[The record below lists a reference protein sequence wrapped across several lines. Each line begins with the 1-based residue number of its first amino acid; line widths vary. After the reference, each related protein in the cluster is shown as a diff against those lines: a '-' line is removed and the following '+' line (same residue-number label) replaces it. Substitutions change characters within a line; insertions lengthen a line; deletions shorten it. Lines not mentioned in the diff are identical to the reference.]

1 MKGLLKN
8 NFYAT
13 LSGAKILAIV
23 MVLSGA
29 FIVAVISQSL
39 LIGYI
44 VLGIIS
50 FSGIAISVVRDEFSS
65 KWGKYK
71 LTLPVKRAQ
80 IVKSQFLNQLF
91 WMAVGI
97 LFAITVTAL
106 SWLLHGSPFD
116 IPFDIVT
123 TFALGISMSLFM
135 GAVFFPLFYLNG
147 EEKGN
152 IFFALSLLCA
162 FLADYAIISLINY
175 FIESGVRNLL
185 LGILALLGCSTMAFI
200 LSYPLTVSIFKHKEY

>member
-44 VLGIIS
+44 VLGIIG
-50 FSGIAISVVRDEFSS
+50 FSEIAISVVRDEFSS

-97 LFAITVTAL
+97 LFAITATAL
-106 SWLLHGSPFD
+106 SWLLHGSLFD
-116 IPFDIVT
+116 IPLDIVT
-123 TFALGISMSLFM
+123 TFVLGISMSLFM
-135 GAVFFPLFYLNG
+135 GAVFFPLFYLSG
-147 EEKGN
+147 EEKGS
-152 IFFALSLLCA
+152 IFFGLSLLCA
-162 FLADYAIISLINY
+162 FLADYAIVSLINY
-175 FIESGVRNLL
+175 FIEPGAHNLL
-185 LGILALLGCSTMAFI
+185 LGILTLLGCSATAFV
-200 LSYPLTVSIFKHKEY
+200 LSYPLTVSIFKRREY

>member
-44 VLGIIS
+44 VLGIIG

-91 WMAVGI
+91 WMAVG
-97 LFAITVTAL
+97 LFFAITVTAL

-116 IPFDIVT
+116 TPFDIVT
-123 TFALGISMSLFM
+123 TFVLGISMSLFM

-147 EEKGN
+147 EEKGS
-152 IFFALSLLCA
+152 IFFGLSLLCA

-175 FIESGVRNLL
+175 FIEPGVHNLL
-185 LGILALLGCSTMAFI
+185 LGILTLLGCSATAFV
-200 LSYPLTVSIFKHKEY
+200 LSYPLTVSIFKRREY

>member
-44 VLGIIS
+44 VLGIIG
-50 FSGIAISVVRDEFSS
+50 FSEIAISVVRDEFSS

-106 SWLLHGSPFD
+106 SWLLHGSLFD
-116 IPFDIVT
+116 IPLDIVT
-123 TFALGISMSLFM
+123 TFVLGISMSLFM
-135 GAVFFPLFYLNG
+135 GAVFFPLFYLSG
-147 EEKGN
+147 EEKGS
-152 IFFALSLLCA
+152 IFFGLSLLCA
-162 FLADYAIISLINY
+162 FLVDYAIVSLINY
-175 FIESGVRNLL
+175 FIEPGVHNLL
-185 LGILALLGCSTMAFI
+185 LGILTLLGCSVTAFV
-200 LSYPLTVSIFKHKEY
+200 LSYPLTVSIFKRREY

>member
-1 MKGLLKN
+1 MKGLFKN

-44 VLGIIS
+44 VLGIIG
-50 FSGIAISVVRDEFSS
+50 FSAIAISVVRDEFSS

-91 WMAVGI
+91 WMAVGL
-97 LFAITVTAL
+97 LFAITVTAF
-106 SWLLHGSPFD
+106 SWFLHGSPFD
-116 IPFDIVT
+116 TPFDIVT
-123 TFALGISMSLFM
+123 TFVLGISMSLFM

-147 EEKGN
+147 EEKGS
-152 IFFALSLLCA
+152 IFFGLSLLCA

-175 FIESGVRNLL
+175 FIEPGVHNLL
-185 LGILALLGCSTMAFI
+185 LGILALLGCSATAFV
-200 LSYPLTVSIFKHKEY
+200 LSYPLTVSIFKHRQY

>member
-1 MKGLLKN
+1 M
-8 NFYAT
+8 
-13 LSGAKILAIV
+13 
-23 MVLSGA
+23 
-29 FIVAVISQSL
+29 
-39 LIGYI
+39 IGYI
-44 VLGIIS
+44 VLGIIG

-91 WMAVGI
+91 WMAVGL

-116 IPFDIVT
+116 TPFDIVT
-123 TFALGISMSLFM
+123 TFVLGISMSLFM

-147 EEKGN
+147 EEKGS
-152 IFFALSLLCA
+152 IFFGLSLLCA
-162 FLADYAIISLINY
+162 FLADYAIISLTNY
-175 FIESGVRNLL
+175 FIEPGVHNLL
-185 LGILALLGCSTMAFI
+185 LGILTLLGCSATAFV
-200 LSYPLTVSIFKHKEY
+200 LSYPLTVSIFKRREY

>member
-44 VLGIIS
+44 VLGIIG
-50 FSGIAISVVRDEFSS
+50 FSEIAISVVRDEFSS

-97 LFAITVTAL
+97 LFAITATAL
-106 SWLLHGSPFD
+106 SWLLHGSLFD
-116 IPFDIVT
+116 IPLDIVT
-123 TFALGISMSLFM
+123 TFVLGISMSLFM
-135 GAVFFPLFYLNG
+135 GAVFFPLFYLSG
-147 EEKGN
+147 EEKGS
-152 IFFALSLLCA
+152 IFFGLSLLCA
-162 FLADYAIISLINY
+162 FLADYAIVSLINY
-175 FIESGVRNLL
+175 FIEPGVHNLL
-185 LGILALLGCSTMAFI
+185 LGILTLLGCSATAFV
-200 LSYPLTVSIFKHKEY
+200 LSYPLTVSIFKRREY

>member
-13 LSGAKILAIV
+13 LSSAKTLAIV

-39 LIGYI
+39 LIAYV
-44 VLGIIS
+44 VLGIIG
-50 FSGIAISVVRDEFSS
+50 FSEIAIGIAKDECSS

-80 IVKSQFLNQLF
+80 IIKSQFLNQLL
-91 WMAVGI
+91 WMAVGT

-116 IPFDIVT
+116 IPLDVVT
-123 TFALGISMSLFM
+123 TFVIGISMSLFM
-135 GAVFFPLFYLNG
+135 GAVFFPLFYLSG
-147 EEKGN
+147 EEKGS
-152 IFFALSLLCA
+152 IFIGLSLVCA
-162 FLADYAIISLINY
+162 FLLDYAIVSLINY
-175 FIESGVRNLL
+175 FVEPGVQNLL
-185 LGILALLGCSTMAFI
+185 FGIITLLGCSATAFA
-200 LSYPLTVSIFKHKEY
+200 LSCPLTISIFKHKEY